1 LDMIDYE
8 YRKRVKR
15 TSLYWGIIIG
25 LNTAVQYLQ
34 QVLERPDTAEVF
46 LKMAQEIREAV
57 ENDYYAAKLDE
68 KEYAVEHGYIESEDE
83 DDSEEPTD
91 GKRE

>member
-1 LDMIDYE
+1 MVMTDYD

-15 TSLYWGIIIG
+15 TSMYWGILIG

-46 LKMAQEIREAV
+46 LKMAQEIREAA
-57 ENDYYAAKLDE
+57 ENDYYAAKADE
-68 KEYAVEHGYIESEDE
+68 KEYAVQNGFIKENEDAE
-83 DDSEEPTD
+83 QQGQGETV
-91 GKRE
+91 